1 MNSAGG
7 ERMKAAPNDSDATSR
22 PLTDSARAK
31 TRLDV
36 VADYI
41 PSEIPE
47 YAGNEFIEAL
57 GPIRSRKVLAKLM
70 SYHPAYEHLER
81 QQQAHVRKHLML
93 RLKRLYEPLTD
104 QNNIA
109 QTLSEMIYSG
119 YVHRTPSS
127 PQFHQFLQ
135 QSYLARLQGATEQ
148 IEDVDPMC
156 DSYAIIGVSGV
167 GKSRLTRRGLAQ
179 FPKLIWHPKLR
190 MYQIPYLIVECPYNG
205 TVRQLA
211 LNFFSELDKI
221 ARTTY
226 EVRFSKRNMTVEDL
240 IREINAAAHLF
251 GIGLIIID
259 EIQHAKAASG
269 SSSEQ
274 KFLNFIVRFVN
285 TSVAPVV
292 MIGTMSSLGMLQSD
306 FRQARR
312 TIGALLSNH
321 KQDQEWNQF
330 LKILWDYQWTKK
342 VCPLNQ
348 ELNDAMYERTQGVL
362 DLAVKLYQYVQR
374 RAIDCKSEEIDA
386 KLIHL
391 VADEELTRVA
401 PMVDALKTGDIA
413 KLAKYGDL
421 TLPEFQISP
430 TDIETSTVHGISL
443 SQLIGAMKVHDE
455 TRNPK

>member
-1 MNSAGG
+1 
-7 ERMKAAPNDSDATSR
+7 
-22 PLTDSARAK
+22 
-31 TRLDV
+31 
-36 VADYI
+36 
-41 PSEIPE
+41 
-47 YAGNEFIEAL
+47 
-57 GPIRSRKVLAKLM
+57 
-70 SYHPAYEHLER
+70 
-81 QQQAHVRKHLML
+81 
-93 RLKRLYEPLTD
+93 
-104 QNNIA
+104 
-109 QTLSEMIYSG
+109 
-119 YVHRTPSS
+119 
-127 PQFHQFLQ
+127 
-135 QSYLARLQGATEQ
+135 
-148 IEDVDPMC
+148 
-156 DSYAIIGVSGV
+156 
-167 GKSRLTRRGLAQ
+167 
-179 FPKLIWHPKLR
+179 
-190 MYQIPYLIVECPYNG
+190 MYQIPYLIIECPYNG

-221 ARTTY
+221 AGTKY
-226 EVRFSKRNMTVEDL
+226 EVRFSKRHMTVEDL

-269 SSSEQ
+269 SNSEQ

-321 KQDQEWNQF
+321 KQDHEWNQF

-348 ELNDAMYERTQGVL
+348 DLNDAMYERTQGVL
-362 DLAVKLYQYVQR
+362 DLAVTLYQYVQR
-374 RAIDCKSEEIDA
+374 RAIDCKSEEIDVE
-386 KLIHL
+386 LIHL

-430 TDIETSTVHGISL
+430 TEIETSTVHGISL
-443 SQLIGAMKVHDE
+443 SQLIGAMKAHDE
-455 TRNPK
+455 ARNPK

>member
-1 MNSAGG
+1 MNL
-7 ERMKAAPNDSDATSR
+7 KAPKNDNNSLTPAPADTACINNR
-22 PLTDSARAK
+22 IH
-31 TRLDV
+31 V
-36 VADYI
+36 VAHYV

-47 YAGNEFIEAL
+47 YADNEYIEAL
-57 GPIRSRKVLAKLM
+57 GPLRSRKDLAKLM
-70 SYHPAYEHLER
+70 SYHPPYDHSER
-81 QQQAHVRKHLML
+81 LQPAHVRKHLML

-109 QTLSEMIYSG
+109 QSLSEMIYGG
-119 YVHRTPSS
+119 YVHRSPSS
-127 PQFHQFLQ
+127 AKFREFLQ
-135 QSYLARLQGATEQ
+135 QSYLTRLQGVSEQ

-167 GKSRLTRRGLAQ
+167 GKSRLTRRCLAQ

-190 MYQIPYLIVECPYNG
+190 MYQVPHIIVECPYNG

-221 ARTTY
+221 AHTSY

-259 EIQHAKAASG
+259 EIQHAKTASG

-321 KQDQEWNQF
+321 KQDGEWNHF

-342 VCPLNQ
+342 VCPLNDC
-348 ELNDAMYERTQGVL
+348 LNDAMYERTQGVL
-362 DLAVKLYQYVQR
+362 DLAVKLYQYAQR
-374 RAIDCKSEEIDA
+374 RAIDCKAEEIDA
-386 KLIHL
+386 KMIHL

-401 PMVDALKTGDIA
+401 PMVDALKSGDVA
-413 KLAKYGDL
+413 KRAKYGDL
-421 TLPEFQISP
+421 TLPELQLDP
-430 TDIETSTVHGISL
+430 LDAKTSTVHGVNL
-443 SQLIGAMKVHDE
+443 SQLIGAMQIHDE
-455 TRNPK
+455 IRHPK